1 MTSKTSI
8 IFIITSTTI
17 STTSTT
23 STMCSFWID
32 KICYTSVIL
41 RIAIWNFDSAWFWR
55 STGHDLGITDYVTP
69 AIYTS
74 PNKVSL

>member
-1 MTSKTSI
+1 MTIKTGI

-17 STTSTT
+17 ITT
-23 STMCSFWID
+23 STMCTFWSNT
-32 KICYTSVIL
+32 ICYKSVIL
-41 RIAIWNFDSAWFWR
+41 RIAIWHFDIGFCSR

-74 PNKVSL
+74 PSDVSL